1 MNRWEKKRMFL
12 AKHAKFAKEDEE
24 LKLKQ
29 SREAVALSES
39 DPVLP

>member
-24 LKLKQ
+24 LKLS
-29 SREAVALSES
+29 SRAAKPWL
-39 DPVLP
+39 